1 MASNSGAIK
10 AGAAY
15 VEIFAD
21 KSPLM
26 RGLRA
31 AEMSVK
37 KWGMAISAFG
47 MKMMAAGSAIIAP
60 LIGAAKYFSTYGDNI
75 AKMSKRTGVGVE
87 SLSALGFAAEQSGS
101 SLEAVEK
108 GIRKMQQNILSANT
122 GLKATTDTF
131 DMLGLSAE
139 SFKGLKPEEQF
150 RLLADRISGIADPSK
165 RAAIAMKIFG
175 KSGTSLLPLFEKG
188 AAGMDE
194 LMNEAKKLGLVMSG
208 EDAVS
213 AEELN
218 DALNRMWRTM
228 KMAFAN
234 IGASIAPIITDLSN
248 KIAIV
253 IGKISNWIKEN
264 RGVANMAL
272 WLGIALVSAGA
283 SFVVFGKA
291 LLFTSKIFGAIRSSF
306 AILKT
311 GLMFLMSPIG
321 LVITAVTALTGAFLY
336 FTGYGGQLLNWL
348 GSCFNSLREDAT
360 NAIGGISAAFAK
372 GDLGLAARIGWLFV
386 KTEWLKVKG
395 WMLGWWGS
403 IKLAMMEVWY
413 ALVYSLAVAWYA
425 TVHGIEV
432 AFAET
437 VGFIGKYWTKGVAL
451 LKTAWAEAIGF
462 FKTVWVGFKEWW
474 GNTIDWVAKK
484 LMRVWIWWKKL
495 TDSSFDAAAAEK
507 QMNDSF
513 AEDKQDRTEKAD
525 ADRASVKSD
534 TDAKLEQIQTE
545 KDAALQD
552 IENRRAGRRA
562 QSKAEF
568 DAGISGANQYVE
580 DGLKKVIDKNNADKK
595 AVADELAKTK
605 GEFNAAIAKA
615 KEPVEP
621 KAKAAIPAQK
631 DWTSSGLANAD
642 KASTAGTFSAFGL
655 AQMGAGGVMQKIA
668 DATQRT
674 AEATEEIADNTSGG
688 GTEFGD

>member
-1 MASNSGAIK
+1 LSRTGAIK

-31 AEMSVK
+31 AENSVK
-37 KWGMAISAFG
+37 QWGQSISSFG
-47 MKMMAAGSAIIAP
+47 MKMIAAGSAILTP
-60 LIGAAKYFSTYGDNI
+60 LVGAAKYFSNYGDSI
-75 AKMSKRTGVGVE
+75 AKMSKRTGVAVE
-87 SLSALGFAAEQSGS
+87 SLSALGYAAEQSGS
-101 SLEAVEK
+101 NLEAVEK
-108 GIRKMQQNILSANT
+108 GIRKMQQNTLDAAMGVKT
-122 GLKATTDTF
+122 ATEAF
-131 DMLGLSAE
+131 GMLGISVA
-139 SFKGLKPEEQF
+139 SFKDLKPEEQF
-150 RLLADRISGIADPSK
+150 RLLADRISGVADPSK

-175 KSGTSLLPLFEKG
+175 RSGTQLLPLFEKG
-188 AAGMDE
+188 AAGIDE
-194 LMNEAKKLGLVMSG
+194 LTNEAKKLGLVMSG
-208 EDAVS
+208 EDAAS

-218 DALNRMWRTM
+218 DAMNRMWRTM

-248 KIAIV
+248 KIAV
-253 IGKISNWIKEN
+253 VVGKISNWIKAN

-321 LVITAVTALTGAFLY
+321 LVIAAVTAITGAFLY

-348 GSCFNSLREDAT
+348 GGCFKSLKEDAT

-425 TVHGIEV
+425 TVHGIEI

-437 VGFIGKYWTKGVAL
+437 VGFISKYWTKGVAL
-451 LKTAWAEAIGF
+451 LKTAWAEAVGF

-495 TDSSFDAAAAEK
+495 TDSSFDAASAEQ
-507 QMNDSF
+507 QMNNSF
-513 AEDKQDRTEKAD
+513 AQDKQERTEKAD
-525 ADRASVKSD
+525 ADRARIDSE
-534 TDAKLEQIQTE
+534 TNAKLDKIQNE
-545 KDAALQD
+545 KDAALQE
-552 IENRRAGRRA
+552 IEKKRAARRT
-562 QSKAEF
+562 QSKSEF
-568 DAGISGANQYVE
+568 CQV
-580 DGLKKVIDKNNADKK
+580 
-595 AVADELAKTK
+595 
-605 GEFNAAIAKA
+605 
-615 KEPVEP
+615 
-621 KAKAAIPAQK
+621 
-631 DWTSSGLANAD
+631 
-642 KASTAGTFSAFGL
+642 
-655 AQMGAGGVMQKIA
+655 
-668 DATQRT
+668 
-674 AEATEEIADNTSGG
+674 
-688 GTEFGD
+688 